1 MWQWLRHVAWPFLY
15 AVYDQFNRHEAT
27 VLAGYIAYSAMLA
40 GFPFLLFVTATVGQ
54 IIGEDGSE
62 AAIDALFKSLP
73 ENVAQ
78 TIEPVL
84 LEVVSQRGGNIAT
97 ISLIGTI
104 WVASNGIEAIRISL
118 DRAYHV
124 QRPRNII
131 IRRLRAVFFVFS
143 GFLTFLCLAVLIIL
157 APLMINLV
165 EHHSLIHT
173 HIEVDIPIGAGPLR
187 YLVGTVLLISFLW
200 VVHRLLPSRSMA
212 GFRLMPGIIVSVL
225 CWGTI
230 ASLLS
235 VYLAHAPSYTLTY
248 GTLAG
253 VIVTLIF
260 LYLTGISIILGA
272 EINSVLNARR
282 IAETDKAGPAI
293 EVQTGGM
300 FG

>member
-1 MWQWLRHVAWPFLY
+1 MWRWLRHVAWPFLY

-62 AAIDALFKSLP
+62 TAIDALFKSLP
-73 ENVAQ
+73 DNVAQ

-97 ISLIGTI
+97 LSLLGTI
-104 WVASNGIEAIRISL
+104 WAASNGIEAIRISL

-124 QRPRNII
+124 QHPRNII
-131 IRRLRAVFFVFS
+131 IRRVRAVFFVFS
-143 GFLTFLCLAVLIIL
+143 GFLTFLGLAVLIIL
-157 APLMINLV
+157 APLMINLI
-165 EHHSLIHT
+165 ENYSLIRRHVE
-173 HIEVDIPIGAGPLR
+173 IDVPIGAGPLR
-187 YLVGTVLLISFLW
+187 YLVGTALLISFLW
-200 VVHRLLPSRSMA
+200 VVHRLLPSRNMS

-225 CWGTI
+225 CWGGI

-235 VYLAHAPSYTLTY
+235 IYLAHAPSYTLTY
-248 GTLAG
+248 GALAG
-253 VIVTLIF
+253 VIITLIF
-260 LYLTGISIILGA
+260 LYLTGITIILGA
-272 EINSVLNARR
+272 EINSVLNAKR
-282 IAETDKAGPAI
+282 IAETDLDSPDAA
-293 EVQTGGM
+293 VQTGGM